1 MEAKVIGLKLHICD
15 KYSDT
20 HTHTPPVKSLD
31 TVKLNLVLDLQML
44 MLEIL
49 FIT

>member
-1 MEAKVIGLKLHICD
+1 MEAKIIGLKLHICY

-20 HTHTPPVKSLD
+20 HLHYQSKVD
-31 TVKLNLVLDLQML
+31 TVKLNLVLNLQML